1 MTFKGCLSQFTLPE
15 VFRFLEEGQKK
26 GLLTIRT
33 SSPNQRQEM
42 QSYYIWLLQGRVV
55 AAADRL
61 DGLNLT
67 SIIIQRGF
75 LNASDAAKISEI
87 CPRNTPLGL
96 SLKSQGILQADQLTL
111 LFRNQVIKPVSALL
125 QLKDGKF
132 DFDPTAN
139 LLQAE
144 ITGLSMP
151 ATEVILMGL
160 RTLPDWTALAEK
172 LPDPGSSLLKKTQGQ
187 SQVQLSALERQ
198 VWELANGTFSLQK
211 IAKQLGHPREKV
223 QQVAFCLMTANLV
236 EETFLIDAALDSAP
250 DSALLESTN
259 IKENLSKPAVET
271 FSKNNYGQLRDEK
284 SPSANGMPKQLV
296 ETFST
301 PMASKSSMATS
312 PTRNSSPSSSVESA
326 GKPQVSQSFLQN
338 LVGFLRNKI

>member
-1 MTFKGCLSQFTLPE
+1 MTFKGCLSEFTLPE

-26 GLLTIRT
+26 GLLRIRT
-33 SSPNQRQEM
+33 SSLNQGQEM
-42 QSYYIWLLQGRVV
+42 KSYYIWLIQGRVV
-55 AAADRL
+55 AAANRL
-61 DGLNLT
+61 DGQNLT
-67 SIIIQRGF
+67 SMIIQRGF
-75 LNASDAAKISEI
+75 LNASDAAKIPEI

-111 LFRNQVIKPVSALL
+111 LFRNQVVKPVSALL
-125 QLKDGKF
+125 QLQDGKF

-139 LLQAE
+139 LLQSE

-172 LPDPGSSLLKKTQGQ
+172 LPDPSSGLLKKTQEQ
-187 SQVQLSALERQ
+187 SQVQLSALEWQ
-198 VWELANGTFSLQK
+198 VWELANGTLSLEK
-211 IAKQLGHPREKV
+211 IAKQLGHSKEKV

-236 EETFLIDAALDSAP
+236 EETFLVDAAP
-250 DSALLESTN
+250 DSASLESTN
-259 IKENLSKPAVET
+259 IEENLSKPAVESL
-271 FSKNNYGQLRDEK
+271 SKNNYGQLREENP
-284 SPSANGMPKQLV
+284 PSANSMPKQLV
-296 ETFST
+296 ESFST
-301 PMASKSSMATS
+301 PMASKSSMTTS
-312 PTRNSSPSSSVESA
+312 PAKNSSASPSVESE